1 MSCPLFYNKK
11 ERKNCSFYAQ
21 IGSPNKVKT
30 NPFPLGDGFA
40 FVFRLKK

>member
-1 MSCPLFYNKK
+1 MA
-11 ERKNCSFYAQ
+11 KNHYCLYPCSFYAQ

-40 FVFRLKK
+40 FVFMLKK